1 MGAVGTTGRLVRG
14 TAAGALV
21 WTAAE
26 YGVHRWLMHGRHT
39 ANPVTAEHLDH
50 HRHLERTDPLRFDR
64 FLWWPAAG
72 AVAVGVPAR
81 AITTGATA
89 AGAGLGFA
97 FSYCGYRH
105 LHWSIHHRPPR
116 TSWGRRLRR
125 HHLRHHV
132 GAPRANHGVTTPLWD
147 LVLGTYQRDDGPVR
161 LPAGMA
167 PGWLVGADGRSR
179 PHWASDYR
187 LR

>member
-1 MGAVGTTGRLVRG
+1 MAGAVI
-14 TAAGALV
+14 
-21 WTAAE
+21 WTATE
-26 YGVHRWLMHGRHT
+26 YAVHRWLMHGPLT

-72 AVAVGVPAR
+72 ALAVGLPATTVASAPT
-81 AITTGATA
+81 AI
-89 AGAGLGFA
+89 GAGVGFA
-97 FSYCGYRH
+97 ASYCWYRH

-116 TSWGRRLRR
+116 TPWGRRLRR

-132 GAPRANHGVTTPLWD
+132 GSPRANHGVTTPLWD
-147 LVLGTYQRDDGPVR
+147 VVLGTYHPDRSPVR
-161 LPAGMA
+161 LPARIA
-167 PGWLVGADGRSR
+167 PPWLLDDHGCPRSDLAAD
-179 PHWASDYR
+179 YQ

>member
-1 MGAVGTTGRLVRG
+1 MAGAV
-14 TAAGALV
+14 V

-26 YGVHRWLMHGRHT
+26 YAVHRWLMHGRYT

-72 AVAVGVPAR
+72 ALAVGLPAR
-81 AITTGATA
+81 TVASAPTA
-89 AGAGLGFA
+89 VGAGAGFA
-97 FSYCGYRH
+97 ACYCWYRH

-132 GAPRANHGVTTPLWD
+132 GSPRANHGVTTPVWD
-147 LVLGTYQRDDGPVR
+147 VVLGTYLPDHSPVR
-161 LPAGMA
+161 LPARIA
-167 PGWLVGADGRSR
+167 PPWLLDDDGRPR
-179 PHWASDYR
+179 SDYQ